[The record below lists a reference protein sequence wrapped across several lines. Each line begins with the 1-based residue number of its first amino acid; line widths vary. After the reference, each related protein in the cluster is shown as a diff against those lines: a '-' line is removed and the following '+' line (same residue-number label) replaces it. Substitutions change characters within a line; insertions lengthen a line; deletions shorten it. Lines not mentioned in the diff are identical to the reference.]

1 MTKLIILYF
10 LLILRIGHIS
20 SQSAMTPFQV
30 VQENLDF
37 YNQRNID
44 GFISSFVDSVS
55 LCTFGND
62 EPLAQGKE
70 AIRKLYKELFDAS
83 PKLHS
88 TILHRAVMGNK
99 VIDHESIKG
108 RRGSKKSVKLVM
120 IYEVVGEKIV
130 RMTVIRE

>member
-1 MTKLIILYF
+1 MTKFIILYF

-55 LCTFGND
+55 LCTFGKD
-62 EPLAQGKE
+62 EPVAQGKE
-70 AIRKLYKELFDAS
+70 AIRILYNDLFISS

-88 TILHRAVMGNK
+88 TILNRVVLGNK
-99 VIDHESIKG
+99 VIDHEYIVGRKG
-108 RRGSKKSVKLVM
+108 SDVPIELVM
-120 IYEVVGEKIV
+120 IYEVSDGKIS
-130 RMTVIRE
+130 RMTVIRK

>member
-1 MTKLIILYF
+1 MTKFIILYF

-20 SQSAMTPFQV
+20 SQSATTPFQV

-55 LCTFGND
+55 LCTFGKD
-62 EPLAQGKE
+62 KPVAQGKE
-70 AIRKLYKELFDAS
+70 AIRILYNDLFISS

-88 TILHRAVMGNK
+88 TILNRVVLGNK
-99 VIDHESIKG
+99 VIDHEYIVGRKG
-108 RRGSKKSVKLVM
+108 SDVPLELVM
-120 IYEVVGEKIV
+120 IYEVSEGKIS
-130 RMTVIRE
+130 RMTVIRK

>member
-1 MTKLIILYF
+1 MTKFIILYF

-55 LCTFGND
+55 LYTFGKD
-62 EPLAQGKE
+62 EPVAQGKE
-70 AIRKLYKELFDAS
+70 AIRILYNDLFISS

-88 TILHRAVMGNK
+88 TILNRVVLGNK
-99 VIDHESIKG
+99 VIDHEYIVGRKG
-108 RRGSKKSVKLVM
+108 SDVPIELMM
-120 IYEVVGEKIV
+120 IYEVSDGKIS
-130 RMTVIRE
+130 RMTVIRK